1 MDHTDNVSTKTIK
14 KIVKNCSPEDF
25 ISVLKEYGDAP
36 TVDRSGRKIGNDIDI
51 IASCLSSVFCKARN
65 KKRALLAAYIG
76 KSGVFA
82 KDQPVPESAVS
93 ALQKKVAELTAT
105 ADELTARAGK
115 SDALTARVTELEETK
130 KTFLASSRRC
140 CTPPRPRK
148 MKRLR
153 RRTEKRPRQ
162 RRRLRQRLRTNRH
175 IAHEIL
181 KPQNC

>member
-115 SDALTARVTELEETK
+115 SDALTARVTELEENEKNLLGIIETLLHAAAPAK
-130 KTFLASSRRC
+130 DETSPQENGKTSAS
-140 CTPPRPRK
+140 TPPSP
-148 MKRLR
+148 
-153 RRTEKRPRQ
+153 P
-162 RRRLRQRLRTNRH
+162 
-175 IAHEIL
+175 A
-181 KPQNC
+181 P